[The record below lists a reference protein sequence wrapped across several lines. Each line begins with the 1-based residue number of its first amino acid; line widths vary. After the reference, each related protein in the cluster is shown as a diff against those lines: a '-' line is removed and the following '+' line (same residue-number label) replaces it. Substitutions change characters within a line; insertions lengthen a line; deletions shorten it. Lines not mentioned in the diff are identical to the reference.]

1 MPRLSI
7 WFLRAALVYLAVGI
21 TFGALMLANKGVP
34 FYPQLWRLFPMHVEF
49 LLVGWT
55 VQLAMGVAY
64 WILPRFTRGAKR
76 GNVPLAWSAWVM
88 LNAGILMVSLG
99 AWLAASSWLYVGG
112 RVIEGLAAAA
122 FTLNVWSRVRPVG

>member
-7 WFLRAALVYLAVGI
+7 WFLRAALVYLALGI

-88 LNAGILMVSLG
+88 LNAGILMVFLG
-99 AWLAASSWLYVGG
+99 AWLAASSWL
-112 RVIEGLAAAA
+112 
-122 FTLNVWSRVRPVG
+122 